1 MNRVS
6 IFAITSGADSIS
18 EYVIH
23 TVKELRK
30 HSEIVAVISDRCNDK
45 ISEALLKYTDKVVQS
60 KGNHFTDFYKKGI
73 EYLLDSASFL
83 LENAAQL
90 ILINDSFFGPF
101 YGFDKLFDNAV
112 EVLPEADLWTLT
124 GMTDSQNN
132 SRIIQPFLIA
142 LNKKIISSE
151 IFRNFC
157 KTELLTGSTEKFTE
171 SLNKL
176 LQNHNFNYGFLYE
189 YDASSSQNLLK
200 LMLSGFPVIFIDA
213 VTASFGKTISAG
225 MSANIKEAIS
235 YINDNTDY
243 DTSLIYNHIIGI
255 TDPFE
260 FLSAMGNHFIVPENG
275 EPVYNPE
282 GLMVFHA
289 HYDDLI
295 DENLY
300 RLNDIA
306 KICDV
311 LITTTSPEKQS
322 YISEKIKN
330 YEDLSERKTPI
341 LLSQGNGRD
350 MAGLLVE
357 ARPYL
362 SEYKYIGFT
371 HDKKSAHHQ
380 QASGE
385 AFKDIIT
392 ENVIQSAGY
401 VKNVLSLFES
411 NKHLGFL
418 TPPPPEHGKYFAVI
432 GRRWCENFNYYE
444 KLCKKL
450 GIEVNAK
457 PEWSSFA
464 LGTAFWCRYEAL
476 KDLFAYDWE
485 HCDFPPEP
493 LPLNG
498 SVSHAIERC
507 FPYIAQKNNY
517 LSGFIYTEKMASAY
531 LNMREYMLTD
541 FMTMMHSRISTESH
555 SLLSYEAAVSKAIK
569 ERPTSK
575 GTGNRPDNY
584 KAHSFTRGIKRSISR
599 KVNASLIKKNSNARI
614 LVILH
619 LFYMNSWKEIKE
631 YLKNLDSYKYN
642 LIVTYTSDMVDEKVL
657 ADILK
662 YKPTA
667 VLRECE
673 NKGYDVGSFTE
684 VLSETQLSDY
694 DIIFKL
700 QSKGVNRPKI
710 YIYGNYLRKR
720 DWFLNLFEGCL
731 GAFNVHKTIDKL
743 MNDKKTAL
751 VAAKNLIVP
760 DPVHKQNMVKSFMRE
775 RNIEIPPKYL
785 FVAGTCFAVRSELMQ
800 PIKEMNLRVKDYTS
814 AGNEFSLAH
823 KMERLV
829 CLVALYG
836 GYDFYGNKVLSV
848 RRALRKLSLDYFI
861 RKKYTG
867 MRLLKDKRFTL
878 DDEFVFFS
886 LEHRLVRK
894 YELVDVPLKDITRR
908 WNEDIIPLTECHP
921 YKYLISKDPSVYD
934 EYCRLNKKLYGLD
947 IMSRE
952 RFDKLIESIETNG
965 FDNNNAVIL
974 TGNNILIDGQHRCCY
989 MLYKHGE
996 DYKIPCVRLYEMSS
1010 LKNRMVLFLKEHL
1023 SEKTYEK
1030 IKSVYRKFF

>member
-1 MNRVS
+1 MNRIS
-6 IFAITSGADSIS
+6 ILAITNAADDIA

-23 TVKELRK
+23 IIKELKK
-30 HSEIVAVISDRCNDK
+30 HSEIIIVVNK
-45 ISEALLKYTDKVVQS
+45 KYPEKVYNVLSEYTDKIIS
-60 KGNHFTDFYKKGI
+60 SDGIHYTDLYKDGLKYIGS
-73 EYLLDSASFL
+73 SAITENTEQILFL
-83 LENAAQL
+83 
-90 ILINDSFFGPF
+90 NDSFFGPF
-101 YGFDKLFDNAV
+101 CSFKEIFDKA
-112 EVLPEADLWTLT
+112 EKELPDADLWSLT
-124 GMTDSQNN
+124 GITDTSDEKCDSDPFFLAVNNKENTFANFPANKLSTGSEKEFTDS
-132 SRIIQPFLIA
+132 L
-142 LNKKIISSE
+142 
-151 IFRNFC
+151 C
-157 KTELLTGSTEKFTE
+157 
-171 SLNKL
+171 
-176 LQNHNFNYGFLYE
+176 
-189 YDASSSQNLLK
+189 K
-200 LMLSGFPVIFIDA
+200 LMAKDNLKSGCLYDLNGKSYSLRHNHLKAVLSGLPVLRVSALTDNFSS
-213 VTASFGKTISAG
+213 TLSAG
-225 MSANIKEAIS
+225 IASDIKEAIG
-235 YINDNTDY
+235 YISANTPYNTDF
-243 DTSLIYNHIIGI
+243 IYNYAITV

-260 FLSAMGNHFIVPENG
+260 LLSVMGNHFIVSENG
-275 EPVYNPE
+275 ELAYNPDA
-282 GLMVFHA
+282 LMVFHA

-306 KICDV
+306 KICNI
-311 LITTTSPEKQS
+311 LITTTSLEKQN

-330 YEDLSERKTPI
+330 YKYLYERNTAVLLSE
-341 LLSQGNGRD
+341 GNGRD

-362 SEYKYIGFT
+362 EKYKYIGFT

-392 ENVIQSAGY
+392 ENIIGSAGY

-411 NKHLGFL
+411 NERLGL
-418 TPPPPEHGKYFAVI
+418 LVPPPPEHGKYFAVI
-432 GRRWCENFNYYE
+432 GRRWCENFDYYE

-450 GIEVNAK
+450 GIEVNTK
-457 PEWSSFA
+457 PECSSFA
-464 LGTAFWCRYEAL
+464 LGTAFWCRYDAL
-476 KDLFAYDWE
+476 KDLFTYDWE

-498 SVSHAIERC
+498 SISHAVERC
-507 FPYIAQKNNY
+507 FPYVAKKNRY
-517 LSGFIYTEKMASAY
+517 LCGFIYSEKMASTY

-541 FMTMMHSRISTESH
+541 FMTMMHRRISTESH

-569 ERPTSK
+569 EKPTNK

-599 KVNASLIKKNSNARI
+599 KINAPLIKKNSNTRI

-631 YLKNLDSYKYN
+631 YLKNLDSYKYD
-642 LIVTYTSDMVDEKVL
+642 LIVTYTSDMVDEKEL

-662 YKPTA
+662 YKPSA
-667 VLRECE
+667 VLKECE

-684 VLSETQLSDY
+684 VLSETRLSDY

-700 QSKGVNRPKI
+700 QSKGVTRPKI
-710 YIYGNYLRKR
+710 YIYGNYFKKR

-731 GAFNVHKTIDKL
+731 GAFNVHKTIDRL
-743 MNDKKTAL
+743 MNDKKIGL
-751 VAAKNLIVP
+751 VAAENLIVP
-760 DPVHKQNMVKSFMRE
+760 DPAHKQNMVKAFMNE
-775 RNIEIPPKYL
+775 RNIKIPEKYL

-829 CLVALYG
+829 CLIALCG
-836 GYDFYGNKVLSV
+836 GCDFYGNRVLSF
-848 RRALRKLSLDYFI
+848 RRALRKLNPDYFI

-894 YELVDVPLKDITRR
+894 YELIDIPLKDITRR
-908 WNEDIIPLTECHP
+908 WNNDIIPLTECHP

-952 RFDKLIESIETNG
+952 RFDKLIESIEKNG

-974 TGNNILIDGQHRCCY
+974 TGDNILIDGQHRCCY

-996 DYKIPCVRLYEMSS
+996 DYKIPCVRLYEMSN
-1010 LKNRMVLFLKEHL
+1010 LKNRIVLFLKKHL
-1023 SEKTYEK
+1023 SEKTYER
-1030 IKSVYRKFF
+1030 IKSVYKRFF